1 MDKWFL
7 LTPGPTQ
14 VPSEVLLE
22 MAKPIIHHRTDE
34 FKEIFKSV
42 SEDLKYLFQTKQ
54 EVIIFA
60 SSGTG
65 AMEASISN
73 LFNKG
78 DKVLVIRG
86 GKFGERWG
94 EIAEKYELDPI
105 YIDVKWG
112 EAVNVNDVK
121 KILEDNTNIKG
132 IFTQASE
139 TSTGIKHPIKEIAEL
154 VKNNDNCILIVDG
167 ITGVGVFDIKPDEW
181 GIDVLISGSQKA
193 FMLPPGL
200 SFISLSE
207 KAWKFANNSNLPRY
221 YFDLKKE
228 KKNLLKGQTAYTPA
242 VSLIIGLKKVLELVK
257 KEGLENIFN
266 RNKKFAYATREA
278 FKSIGLKIF
287 NEKSPSE
294 AVTAVCLPENIDGQK
309 LVKFLRDKFKV
320 SIAGGQGDLKGKI
333 FRISH
338 MGFISRFDLIVGI
351 SAVEMGLERL
361 GYNFEFGKATKKA
374 MEILKD
380 V

>member
-7 LTPGPTQ
+7 LTPGPTP

-22 MAKPIIHHRTDE
+22 MANPIIHHRTDE
-34 FKEIFKSV
+34 FKEIFKTV
-42 SEDLKYLFQTKQ
+42 CNDLKYLFQT
-54 EVIIFA
+54 ENDVIILA

-78 DKVLVIRG
+78 DKVLIIRA

-94 EIAEKYELDPI
+94 EIAEKYELNPI
-105 YIDVKWG
+105 YIDVEWG
-112 EAVNVNDVK
+112 NPVNVDEVK
-121 KILEDNTNIKG
+121 AKLEEHGDIKG

-139 TSTGIKHPIKEIAEL
+139 TSTGIKHPIKEISNL
-154 VKNNDNCILIVDG
+154 IKNNDNCIIIVDG
-167 ITGVGVFDIKPDEW
+167 ITGVGVFDLKQDEW

-200 SFISLSE
+200 AFISLSD
-207 KAWKFANNSNLPRY
+207 KAWKFADNSTLPRY

-228 KKNLLKGQTAYTPA
+228 RKNLKKGQTAYTPA
-242 VSLIIGLKKVLELVK
+242 VSLIIGLKKVLEMVK
-257 KEGLENIFN
+257 KEGLDKIFERN
-266 RNKKFAYATREA
+266 RKFASAVREA

-294 AVTAVCLPENIDGQK
+294 AVTAILLPEDIDGQK
-309 LVKFLRDKFKV
+309 LVKFLRDKYKI
-320 SIAGGQGDLKGKI
+320 SIAGGQEHLKGKI
-333 FRISH
+333 IRISH
-338 MGFISRFDLIVGI
+338 MGFISMFDLIVGV
-351 SAVEMGLERL
+351 SAVEMSLKEF
-361 GYNFEFGKATKKA
+361 GYNFEFGKATTTL
-374 MEILKD
+374 MELLRD
-380 V
+380 

>member
-1 MDKWFL
+1 MEKWFL
-7 LTPGPTQ
+7 LTPGPTP

-22 MAKPIIHHRTDE
+22 MANPIIHHRTDE
-34 FKEIFKSV
+34 FKQIFKEV
-42 SEDLKYLFQTKQ
+42 CEDIKYLFQTKND
-54 EVIIFA
+54 VIILA

-78 DKVLVIRG
+78 DKVLIIRA
-86 GKFGERWG
+86 GKFGDRWG
-94 EIAEKYELDPI
+94 EIAESYELNPV
-105 YIDVKWG
+105 YIDVEWG
-112 EAVNVNDVK
+112 NPVNIDDVK
-121 KILEDNTNIKG
+121 FKLDENPDIKG

-154 VKNNDNCILIVDG
+154 VRINENCLFIVDG

-200 SFISLSE
+200 AFISLSE
-207 KAWKFANNSNLPRY
+207 KAWEFAENSNLPKY

-228 KKNLLKGQTAYTPA
+228 RKNLKKGQTAYTPA

-257 KEGLENIFN
+257 KEGLENIFE

-278 FKSIGLKIF
+278 FKEIGLKIF

-294 AVTAVCLPENIDGQK
+294 AVTAILLPESVDGQK
-309 LVKFLRDKFKV
+309 LVKFLRDNYKI
-320 SIAGGQGDLKGKI
+320 SIAGGQEHLKGKI
-333 FRISH
+333 IRISH
-338 MGFISRFDLIVGI
+338 MGFISRFDLIVGV
-351 SAVEMGLERL
+351 SAVEMALKEF
-361 GYNFEFGKATKKA
+361 GYKFEFGKAITKL
-374 MEILKD
+374 MELLG
-380 V
+380 

>member
-1 MDKWFL
+1 MEKWFL
-7 LTPGPTQ
+7 LTPGPTP

-22 MAKPIIHHRTDE
+22 MANPIIHHRTDE
-34 FKEIFKSV
+34 FKQIFKEV
-42 SEDLKYLFQTKQ
+42 CEDIKYLFQTKND
-54 EVIIFA
+54 VIILA

-78 DKVLVIRG
+78 DKVLIIRA
-86 GKFGERWG
+86 GKFGDRWG
-94 EIAEKYELDPI
+94 EIAESYELNPV
-105 YIDVKWG
+105 YIDVEWG
-112 EAVNVNDVK
+112 NPVNIDDVK
-121 KILEDNTNIKG
+121 FKLDENPDIKG

-154 VKNNDNCILIVDG
+154 VRNNENCLFIVDG

-200 SFISLSE
+200 AFISLSE
-207 KAWKFANNSNLPRY
+207 KAWKFAENSNLPKY

-228 KKNLLKGQTAYTPA
+228 RKNLKKGQTAYTPA

-257 KEGLENIFN
+257 KEGLENIFE

-278 FKSIGLKIF
+278 FKEIGLKIF

-294 AVTAVCLPENIDGQK
+294 AVTAILLPESVDGQK
-309 LVKFLRDKFKV
+309 LVKFLRDNYKI
-320 SIAGGQGDLKGKI
+320 SIAGGQEHLKGKI
-333 FRISH
+333 IRISH
-338 MGFISRFDLIVGI
+338 MGFISRFDLIVGV
-351 SAVEMGLERL
+351 SAVEMALKEF
-361 GYNFEFGKATKKA
+361 GYKFEFGKAITKL
-374 MEILKD
+374 MELLG
-380 V
+380 

>member
-1 MDKWFL
+1 MEKWFL
-7 LTPGPTQ
+7 LTPGPTP

-22 MAKPIIHHRTDE
+22 MANPIIHHRTDE
-34 FKEIFKSV
+34 FKQIFKEV
-42 SEDLKYLFQTKQ
+42 CEDIKYLFQTKND
-54 EVIIFA
+54 VIILA

-78 DKVLVIRG
+78 DKVLIIRA
-86 GKFGERWG
+86 GKFGDRWG
-94 EIAEKYELDPI
+94 EIAESYELNPV
-105 YIDVKWG
+105 YIDVEWG
-112 EAVNVNDVK
+112 NPVNIDDVK
-121 KILEDNTNIKG
+121 FKLDENPDIKG

-154 VKNNDNCILIVDG
+154 VRINENCLFIVDG

-200 SFISLSE
+200 AFISLSE
-207 KAWKFANNSNLPRY
+207 KAWEFAENSNLPKY

-228 KKNLLKGQTAYTPA
+228 RKNLKKGQTAYTPA

-257 KEGLENIFN
+257 KEGLENIFE

-278 FKSIGLKIF
+278 FKEIGLKIF

-294 AVTAVCLPENIDGQK
+294 AVTAILLPESVDGQK
-309 LVKFLRDKFKV
+309 LVKFLRDNYKI
-320 SIAGGQGDLKGKI
+320 SIAGGQEHLKGKI
-333 FRISH
+333 IRISH
-338 MGFISRFDLIVGI
+338 MGFISRFDLIVGV
-351 SAVEMGLERL
+351 SAVEMALKEF
-361 GYNFEFGKATKKA
+361 GYKFEFGKATTKL
-374 MEILKD
+374 MELLG
-380 V
+380 

>member
-1 MDKWFL
+1 MEKWFL
-7 LTPGPTQ
+7 LTPGPTP

-22 MAKPIIHHRTDE
+22 MANPIIHHRTDE
-34 FKEIFKSV
+34 FKQIFKEV
-42 SEDLKYLFQTKQ
+42 CEDIKYLFQTKND
-54 EVIIFA
+54 VIILA

-78 DKVLVIRG
+78 DKVLIIRA
-86 GKFGERWG
+86 GKFGDRWG
-94 EIAEKYELDPI
+94 EIAESYELNPL
-105 YIDVKWG
+105 YIDVEWG
-112 EAVNVNDVK
+112 NPVNIDDVK
-121 KILEDNTNIKG
+121 LKLDKNPDIKG

-154 VKNNDNCILIVDG
+154 VKNNENCLFIVDG

-200 SFISLSE
+200 AFISLSE
-207 KAWKFANNSNLPRY
+207 KAWKFAENSNLPKY

-228 KKNLLKGQTAYTPA
+228 RKNLKKGQTAYTPA

-257 KEGLENIFN
+257 KEGLENIFE

-278 FKSIGLKIF
+278 FKEIGLKIF

-294 AVTAVCLPENIDGQK
+294 AVTAILLPESVDGQK
-309 LVKFLRDKFKV
+309 LVKFLRDNYKI
-320 SIAGGQGDLKGKI
+320 SIAGGQEHLKGKI
-333 FRISH
+333 IRISH
-338 MGFISRFDLIVGI
+338 MGFISRFDLIVGV
-351 SAVEMGLERL
+351 SAVEMALKEF
-361 GYNFEFGKATKKA
+361 GYKFEFGKATTKL
-374 MEILKD
+374 MELLG
-380 V
+380 

>member
-1 MDKWFL
+1 MEKWFL
-7 LTPGPTQ
+7 LTPGPTP

-22 MAKPIIHHRTDE
+22 MANPIIHHRTDE
-34 FKEIFKSV
+34 FKQIFKEV
-42 SEDLKYLFQTKQ
+42 CEDIKYLFQTKND
-54 EVIIFA
+54 VIILA

-78 DKVLVIRG
+78 DKVLIIRA
-86 GKFGERWG
+86 GKFGDRWG
-94 EIAEKYELDPI
+94 EIAESYELNPV
-105 YIDVKWG
+105 YIDVEWG
-112 EAVNVNDVK
+112 NPVNIDDVK
-121 KILEDNTNIKG
+121 FKLDENPDIKG

-154 VKNNDNCILIVDG
+154 VRNNENCLFIVDG

-200 SFISLSE
+200 AFISLSE
-207 KAWKFANNSNLPRY
+207 KAWEFAENSNLPKY

-228 KKNLLKGQTAYTPA
+228 RKNLKKGQTAYTPA

-257 KEGLENIFN
+257 KEGLENIFE

-278 FKSIGLKIF
+278 FKEIGLKIF

-294 AVTAVCLPENIDGQK
+294 AVTAILLPENVDGQK
-309 LVKFLRDKFKV
+309 LVKFLRDNYKI
-320 SIAGGQGDLKGKI
+320 SIAGGQEHLKGKI
-333 FRISH
+333 IRISH
-338 MGFISRFDLIVGI
+338 MGFISRFDLIVGV
-351 SAVEMGLERL
+351 SAVEMALKEF
-361 GYNFEFGKATKKA
+361 GYKFEFGKATTKL
-374 MEILKD
+374 MELLG
-380 V
+380 